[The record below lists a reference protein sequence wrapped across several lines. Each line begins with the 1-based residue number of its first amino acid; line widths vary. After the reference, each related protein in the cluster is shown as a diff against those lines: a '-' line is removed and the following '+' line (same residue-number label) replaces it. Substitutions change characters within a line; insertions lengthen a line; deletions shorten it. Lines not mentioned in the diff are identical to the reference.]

1 MVTLLELQKRAR
13 EFKHLDSGLPSLGI
27 EFTSAIYDFQTTPS
41 KTGHHPM
48 LANLMVSHLAAD
60 ESHKVILVQTL
71 HPFLWLW
78 LQNHPSYDK
87 NWQSDRIRCFVTN
100 SFAQLFT
107 LFSSE
112 MLKNAARNKCLVI
125 VANFHETA
133 QHYKLQLSA
142 ACEEALLKFHITRNS
157 AALLQQT
164 HLPELPP
171 SSNLLRENPSLKFQS
186 HVSGLTSLISQFAYS
201 TNLVCIL
208 TGFLITKSLP
218 YSQDTPDSS
227 FINSQLPRSSQ
238 SIHSSAPEPSQA
250 SFNSQ
255 PFKRQTRPVLVP
267 SLDDSDNSVYVK
279 SSFSNYIA
287 ARFIFYSDWYHRTPH
302 YKHYVSQPISAS
314 SENLRLVQVLEIKAQ
329 NTTTASKTLYFDYDQ
344 QFYHELNKT
353 QWEAQLKNYHFLDL
367 SEPNYDSQPA
377 NIPSSPEISES
388 QLRTLIP
395 DFSLEIEASDD
406 EPSLLQPLVPVLQS
420 TSNKDTSIHQV
431 PDEPR

>member
-1 MVTLLELQKRAR
+1 MVTLLELQKRAHQ
-13 EFKHLDSGLPSLGI
+13 FQHLDSGLPSLGI
-27 EFTSAIYDFQTTPS
+27 DFTSAVYDFQTTPA
-41 KTGHHPM
+41 KTGLHPM
-48 LANLMVSHLAAD
+48 LANLMVSHLAAH
-60 ESHKVILVQTL
+60 ESHKVIVVQTL

-78 LQNHPSYDK
+78 LQNHPSYNK
-87 NWQSDRIRCFVTN
+87 NWQSGRIRCFVTS
-100 SFAQLFT
+100 SFAQLFV
-107 LFSSE
+107 LFSSD
-112 MLKNAARNKCLVI
+112 MLRNAAGNKCLVI

-142 ACEEALLKFHITRNS
+142 ACEEALLKFHISRNS
-157 AALLQQT
+157 AALSQQT

-171 SSNLLRENPSLKFQS
+171 SSDLLRENPSLKFQA
-186 HVSGLTSLISQFAYS
+186 HVSSLTSLISQFAYS

-227 FINSQLPRSSQ
+227 FLNSQPPRSSQ
-238 SIHSSAPEPSQA
+238 SVPSSAPEPSQV

-255 PFKRQTRPVLVP
+255 RFKRQTRPVLVP
-267 SLDDSDNSVYVK
+267 SLDDSGNSVYVK

-287 ARFIFYSDWYHRTPH
+287 ARLVFYTDWYHRTPH
-302 YKHYVSQPISAS
+302 YQRYVTQPISAS
-314 SENLRLVQVLEIKAQ
+314 SENLRLVQVLETKIP
-329 NTTTASKTLYFDYDQ
+329 NSTTAPKTHYFDYDQ
-344 QFYHELNKT
+344 QFYHEWAET
-353 QWEAQLKNYHFLDL
+353 PWEAALKNYHFLDL
-367 SEPNYDSQPA
+367 SEPNHEFQPA
-377 NIPSSPEISES
+377 NIPSSPEITES

-420 TSNKDTSIHQV
+420 TSTHDAPIHQE